1 MKILITLILTTFILS
16 LNNCSKKPEAKEV
29 KTEETTVT
37 TIKENISFVSAK
49 ILEMKKQSDTL
60 YNLKLQILSSTS
72 DDNLPN
78 FAQVGEEISAKPR
91 FILDEN
97 NSINLNET
105 RNKNL
110 IELSR
115 QKPGDVVNLT
125 LIRTLKEG
133 WLIIDFQK

>member
-60 YNLKLQILSSTS
+60 YNLKLQILSSIS

-115 QKPGDVVNLT
+115 QKPDDVVNLT